1 MKGFACFRGFEL
13 YTTWLSGLF
22 FAVGCVFPGASELSV
37 TFGQA
42 PGEATITAS
51 GVDRGQVGAL
61 MFSDDL
67 ANWFPVAATTET
79 SLGFSE
85 RSAASQRF
93 FQLLE
98 STPPT
103 LSAAANWKT
112 KLSLPSDKFLVE
124 FKASEGGAWVPPG
137 TKKPKETQWVKFT
150 VLMDDLATVYFQDG
164 NKLKFH
170 YDFGTKYIPEFDD
183 MTHMEFDG
191 VTLYHAGRRAVMGA
205 VLFSEKNSEY
215 AIQLVGQARL
225 PAAMVSFLWH
235 LVDGAIEKPGELMG
249 LYMPTYE
256 QADSSGA
263 VAEYLAQRNVPVVSA
278 QRWET
283 GSDAIYSFG
292 SAMGR
297 LVFVKGDKIT
307 GAFRNGD
314 LTSDDILLTDHVP
327 AEIPRVA
334 GIVAMNP
341 STPNSHVAIL
351 AKNFRIPFYYEGT
364 AATREELFS
373 LAGREVMLR
382 TSAGWGINSSVSGS
396 ATLVALEDDL
406 PESFRQAVA
415 DYKAPPELEFKS
427 KDKTDT
433 YTLAMNQ
440 IKPSDSELVGGKAA
454 KFSLLRK
461 LIPKN
466 SPDPAI
472 AITFDLWDEFMEQRL
487 ANDKSMRHEIDARL
501 AKAHQSGL
509 QSDLADA
516 LKTVRDLI
524 RDGEFVESQRQ
535 AIIAALSPF
544 DRAKKIRF
552 RSSTN
557 MEDSRHFTGAGLYD
571 SYSGCLLDDLDDD
584 TDGPCGCDDSKSE
597 ERGVFRAIKRVY
609 ASFYNHNAYLER
621 RHFGVDEDDVGMA
634 ILVHHSFP
642 DEIELANG
650 VAVSDYNSYS
660 AGSFNMWSDLSTQVG
675 ATSVANPDSAAV
687 PEEVYIS
694 FYKSSSGST
703 GRTLNFNKRSSLL
716 QVGRDHVMDWKVD
729 YEMLHK
735 LFEKIAPGFSR
746 YAVDRMKYTLDFEYK
761 KVDPDWIVVKQVREV
776 PQPQEL
782 TNPTPILAG
791 GRAALRLFQGEAR
804 GSGGVFAY
812 HRLKSTWDIN
822 AASRVLNTAGQKT
835 SLITDAAW
843 TRVLGGERVVVADG
857 IEGWDSHRF
866 SRGKRGNDTVLIEQ
880 WKETRDGETV
890 TYKLSVVI
898 PRWLPDP
905 KSPVV
910 YFDELTAYLEATYAK
925 PRKNLSLNWE
935 TGKPSFK
942 TVKTDEIQL
951 SAFDPN
957 ETISPDDLP
966 QDRLVEGK
974 DGKKIE
980 IEFFWPPHP
989 TGPTAGY
996 TAPLKAWKQT
1006 TITGLLDNPLI
1017 LKGWFSQTYAPGHH
1031 NFWEE
1036 FIFEPSMEEGIS
1048 EELLAEMEE
1057 ADVKQIYLFIER
1069 WRSANAMIIGFDGKA
1084 RAF

>member
-1 MKGFACFRGFEL
+1 MRVFRKFPVVAA
-13 YTTWLSGLF
+13 GLGL
-22 FAVGCVFPGASELSV
+22 AVFVGLATASELSV
-37 TFGQA
+37 RRGQP
-42 PGEATITAS
+42 PGQTTIEAS
-51 GVDRGQVGAL
+51 GIGQGRVGAL
-61 MFSDDL
+61 MFSGDL
-67 ANWFPVAATTET
+67 ANWFPAAATAEA

-85 RSAASQRF
+85 RLGGGQRF

-98 STPPT
+98 TPPPK
-103 LSAAANWKT
+103 LSASANWKT
-112 KLSLPSDKFLVE
+112 RLSLPSDKFLVE
-124 FKASEGGAWVPPG
+124 FKAADGGAWVPPG

-150 VLMDDLATVYFQDG
+150 VLMDDLTTVYFQDG

-170 YDFGTKYIPEFDD
+170 YDFGTAHVPEFDD
-183 MTHMEFDG
+183 MTHMKFDG
-191 VTLYHAGRRAVMGA
+191 ATLYHAGRRAVMGA

-215 AIQLVGQARL
+215 AIQLVGQDKF
-225 PAAMVSFLWH
+225 PAPMVRFLWQ
-235 LVDGAIEKPGELMG
+235 LVDGALDKPERLRG

-256 QADSSGA
+256 QADGSGA
-263 VAEYLAQRNVPVVSA
+263 VAEALAQHDVPVVSA

-283 GSDAIYSFG
+283 GTDAIYSFG
-292 SAMGR
+292 WAMGR
-297 LVFVKGDKIT
+297 LVFVEGGNIA
-307 GAFRNGD
+307 GAFRAGE
-314 LTSDDILLTDHVP
+314 LTSGDILLTDHVP
-327 AEIPRVA
+327 AEVPRVA
-334 GIVAMNP
+334 GIVALNP

-351 AKNFRIPFYYEGT
+351 AKNFGVPFYYEGNE
-364 AATREELFS
+364 ATRAGLPE
-373 LAGREVMLR
+373 LAGREVMVR
-382 TSAGWGINSSVSGS
+382 TSEGWGINSSGAT
-396 ATLVALEDDL
+396 ATLVALEADL
-406 PESFRQAVA
+406 PDAFRDAVA
-415 DYKAPPELEFKS
+415 RLKAPPNLKFAAKA
-427 KDKTDT
+427 KAGV
-433 YTLAMNQ
+433 YTLAMKSV
-440 IKPSDSELVGGKAA
+440 KPSDTKLVGGKAA

-461 LIPKN
+461 LIPNN

-472 AITFDLWDEFMEQRL
+472 AITFDLWDEFIAQRL
-487 ANDKSMRHEIDARL
+487 ANGRSLRGEIDARL
-501 AKAHQSGL
+501 AKAHEFGL
-509 QSDLADA
+509 PAELADA
-516 LKTVRDLI
+516 LKGIRKLI

-535 AIIAALSPF
+535 ALIAALSPF
-544 DRAKKIRF
+544 DRTQKIRF

-584 TDGPCGCDDSKSE
+584 TAGPCACDGAKQN

-609 ASFYNHNAYLER
+609 ASFYNDNAYLER
-621 RHFGVDEDDVGMA
+621 RHFSVDEGDVGMA

-642 DEIELANG
+642 DETELANG

-660 AGSFNMWSDLSTQVG
+660 AGSFNMWTALSTQVG

-687 PEEVYIS
+687 PEEVNIS

-761 KVDPDWIVVKQVREV
+761 KVDADRIVVKQVREL

-791 GRAALRLFQGEAR
+791 GQATLRLFQGETG

-812 HRLKSTWDIN
+812 HRLKSIWNIN
-822 AASRVLNTAGQKT
+822 AASRVLETTGQK
-835 SLITDAAW
+835 SSIINAAAW
-843 TRVLGGERVVVADG
+843 TRVIDGEPLVVEDG
-857 IEGWDSHRF
+857 IAGWPKHRF
-866 SRGKRGNDTVLIEQ
+866 STGKRGNETVLVDRWQES
-880 WKETRDGETV
+880 RDGKTT
-890 TYKLSVVI
+890 TYKMSVVI
-898 PRWLPDP
+898 PRWLPDRN
-905 KSPVV
+905 SPAV
-910 YFDELTAYLEATYAK
+910 FLGELLVYLEANYSKTLE
-925 PRKNLSLNWE
+925 NLSIDWQ
-935 TGKPSFK
+935 TGEPTYKS
-942 TVKTDEIQL
+942 VKTEEIQL

-966 QDRLVEGK
+966 QDRMVEGK
-974 DGKKIE
+974 DEKKIE

-1006 TITGLLDNPLI
+1006 TITGLLDEPLV

-1048 EELLAEMEE
+1048 EELLAELEE
-1057 ADVKQIYLFIER
+1057 TDVKQIYLFIER
-1069 WRSANAMIIGFDGKA
+1069 WRSADAMIIGFDGKA
-1084 RAF
+1084 RVF

>member
-1 MKGFACFRGFEL
+1 MNGFPCFRGFEL
-13 YTTWLSGLF
+13 NITWVSGLF
-22 FAVGCVFPGASELSV
+22 FAVGCVLPGASELSV
-37 TFGQA
+37 KLGQA
-42 PGEATITAS
+42 PSEATITAS
-51 GVDRGQVGAL
+51 GVDQGQVGAL

-67 ANWFPVAATTET
+67 ANWFPVAAMTGT
-79 SLGFSE
+79 SLGFTE

-93 FQLLE
+93 FQLVKT
-98 STPPT
+98 TPPA
-103 LSAAANWKT
+103 LRASANWKT
-112 KLSLPSDKFLVE
+112 KITLPTDNFLVE
-124 FKASEGGAWVPPG
+124 FKASDGGAWVPPG

-150 VLMDDLATVYFQDG
+150 VLMDDLATVYFQDA

-170 YDFGTKYIPEFDD
+170 YDFGTGYVPEFDD

-191 VTLYHAGRRAVMGA
+191 ATLYHAARRAVMGA
-205 VLFSEKNSEY
+205 VLFSKKNSEY
-215 AIQLVGQARL
+215 AIQLVGQDKF
-225 PAAMVSFLWH
+225 PAPMVRFLWQ
-235 LVDGAIEKPGELMG
+235 LVDGAIEKPETLRG
-249 LYMPTYE
+249 LYMPTFE
-256 QADSSGA
+256 QKDASGA
-263 VAEYLAQRNVPVVSA
+263 VAETLARFDVPVVSA
-278 QRWET
+278 QHWET
-283 GSDAIYSFG
+283 GMDAIYSYG
-292 SAMGR
+292 WAMGR

-307 GAFRNGD
+307 GAFRKGD

-334 GIVAMNP
+334 GIVVMNP

-351 AKNFRIPFYYEGT
+351 AKNFGIPFYYEGT
-364 AATREELFS
+364 AATREELVS

-382 TSAGWGINSSVSGS
+382 TSAGWGINSS

-487 ANDKSMRHEIDARL
+487 ANDKSMRQEIDVHL

-584 TDGPCGCDDSKSE
+584 TDGPCGCDSSKSE

-634 ILVHHSFP
+634 ILVHYSFT

-660 AGSFNMWSDLSTQVG
+660 AGSFNMWTDLSTQVG

-687 PEEVYIS
+687 PEEVNIS

-703 GRTLNFNKRSSLL
+703 GRTPTFNKRSSLL
-716 QVGRDHVMDWKVD
+716 QVGRDHVMDWKSD
-729 YEMLHK
+729 YETLHK
-735 LFEKIAPGFSR
+735 LLEKIAPGFSR
-746 YAVDRMKYTLDFEYK
+746 YAIDRKKYTLDFEYK
-761 KVDPDWIVVKQVREV
+761 KVDPDWIVVKQVREL
-776 PQPQEL
+776 PQPKQL
-782 TNPTPILAG
+782 TDPTPILAG
-791 GRAALRLFQGEAR
+791 GRATLRLFQGET
-804 GSGGVFAY
+804 GGGGVFAF
-812 HRLKSTWDIN
+812 HRLKSIWNID
-822 AASRVLNTAGQKT
+822 AASRVLETIGQKS
-835 SLITDAAW
+835 SLINAADW
-843 TRVLGGERVVVADG
+843 TRVVDGETLVVEDG
-857 IEGWDSHRF
+857 IAGWPKHRF
-866 SRGKRGNDTVLIEQ
+866 STKKRGNETVLVDQ
-880 WKETRDGETV
+880 WQESRDGKTT
-890 TYKLSVVI
+890 TYKMSVVI
-898 PRWLPDP
+898 PRWLPDRN
-905 KSPVV
+905 SPAVFV
-910 YFDELTAYLEATYAK
+910 GELQIYLEANYSK
-925 PRKNLSLNWE
+925 PLKNLSIDWQ
-935 TGKPSFK
+935 TGKPTYKS
-942 TVKTDEIQL
+942 VKTEEIQL

-957 ETISPDDLP
+957 ETISPDDLL
-966 QDRLVEGK
+966 QDRLLEGK

-1006 TITGLLDNPLI
+1006 TITGLLDEPLV

-1036 FIFEPSMEEGIS
+1036 FIFEPSMEEGFS
-1048 EELLAEMEE
+1048 DELLSKLEE

>member
-1 MKGFACFRGFEL
+1 MRVFRK
-13 YTTWLSGLF
+13 SPVVAAGLGL
-22 FAVGCVFPGASELSV
+22 AVFVGLATASELSV
-37 TFGQA
+37 RLGQP
-42 PGEATITAS
+42 PGQTTIEAS
-51 GVDRGQVGAL
+51 GIGQGRVGAL
-61 MFSDDL
+61 MFSGDL
-67 ANWFPVAATTET
+67 ANWFPAAATAEA

-85 RSAASQRF
+85 RLGGGQRF

-98 STPPT
+98 TPPPK
-103 LSAAANWKT
+103 LSASANWKT
-112 KLSLPSDKFLVE
+112 RLSLPSDKFLVE
-124 FKASEGGAWVPPG
+124 FKAADGGAWVPPG

-150 VLMDDLATVYFQDG
+150 VLMDDLTTVYFQDG

-170 YDFGTKYIPEFDD
+170 YDFGTGHVPEFDD

-191 VTLYHAGRRAVMGA
+191 ATLYHAGRRAVMGA

-215 AIQLVGQARL
+215 AIQLVGQDKF
-225 PAAMVSFLWH
+225 PAPMVRFLWQ
-235 LVDGAIEKPGELMG
+235 LVDGALDKPERLRG

-256 QADSSGA
+256 QADGSGA
-263 VAEYLAQRNVPVVSA
+263 VAEALAQHDVPVVSA

-283 GSDAIYSFG
+283 GTDAIYSFG
-292 SAMGR
+292 WAMGR
-297 LVFVKGDKIT
+297 LVFVEGGNIA
-307 GAFRNGD
+307 GAFRAGE
-314 LTSDDILLTDHVP
+314 LTSGDILLTDHVP
-327 AEIPRVA
+327 AEVPRVA
-334 GIVAMNP
+334 GIVALNP

-351 AKNFRIPFYYEGT
+351 AKNFGVPFYYEGNE
-364 AATREELFS
+364 ATRAGLPE
-373 LAGREVMLR
+373 LAGREVMVR
-382 TSAGWGINSSVSGS
+382 TSEGWGINSSGAT
-396 ATLVALEDDL
+396 ATLVALEADL
-406 PESFRQAVA
+406 PDAFRDAVA
-415 DYKAPPELEFKS
+415 RLKAPPNLKFAAKA
-427 KDKTDT
+427 KAGV
-433 YTLAMNQ
+433 YTLAMKSV
-440 IKPSDSELVGGKAA
+440 KPSDTKLVGGKAA

-461 LIPKN
+461 LIPNN

-472 AITFDLWDEFMEQRL
+472 AITFDLWDEFMAQRL
-487 ANDKSMRHEIDARL
+487 ANGRSLRGEIDSRL
-501 AKAHQSGL
+501 AKAHEFGL
-509 QSDLADA
+509 PAELADA
-516 LKTVRDLI
+516 LKGIRKLI

-535 AIIAALSPF
+535 ALIAALSPF
-544 DRAKKIRF
+544 DRTKKIRF

-584 TDGPCGCDDSKSE
+584 TAGPCACDGAKQN

-609 ASFYNHNAYLER
+609 ASFYNDNAYLER
-621 RHFGVDEDDVGMA
+621 RHFSVDEGDVGMA

-642 DEIELANG
+642 DETELANG

-660 AGSFNMWSDLSTQVG
+660 AGSFNMWTALSTQVG

-687 PEEVYIS
+687 PEEVNIS

-761 KVDPDWIVVKQVREV
+761 KVDADRIVVKQVREL

-782 TNPTPILAG
+782 TDPTPILAG
-791 GRAALRLFQGEAR
+791 GRATLRLFQGETG

-812 HRLKSTWDIN
+812 HRLKSIWNIN
-822 AASRVLNTAGQKT
+822 AASRVLETTGQK
-835 SLITDAAW
+835 SSIINAAAW
-843 TRVLGGERVVVADG
+843 TRVIDGEPLVVEDG
-857 IEGWDSHRF
+857 IAGWPKHRF
-866 SRGKRGNDTVLIEQ
+866 STGKRGNETVLVDRWQES
-880 WKETRDGETV
+880 RDGKTT
-890 TYKLSVVI
+890 TYKMSVVI
-898 PRWLPDP
+898 PRWLPDRN
-905 KSPVV
+905 SPAV
-910 YFDELTAYLEATYAK
+910 FLGELLVYLEANYSKTLE
-925 PRKNLSLNWE
+925 NLSIDWQ
-935 TGKPSFK
+935 TGEPTYKS
-942 TVKTDEIQL
+942 VKTEEIQL

-966 QDRLVEGK
+966 QDRMVEGK
-974 DGKKIE
+974 DEKKIE

-1006 TITGLLDNPLI
+1006 TITGLLDTPLV

-1048 EELLAEMEE
+1048 EELLAELEE

-1084 RAF
+1084 RVF

>member
-1 MKGFACFRGFEL
+1 MKGFPCFRGFEL
-13 YTTWLSGLF
+13 NITWVSGLF
-22 FAVGCVFPGASELSV
+22 FAVGCVLPGASELSV
-37 TFGQA
+37 TLGQA

-51 GVDRGQVGAL
+51 GVDQGQVGAL

-67 ANWFPVAATTET
+67 ANWFPEAAVTGT
-79 SLGFSE
+79 SLRFTE
-85 RSAASQRF
+85 WSAASQRF
-93 FQLLE
+93 FQLVKT
-98 STPPT
+98 TPPA
-103 LSAAANWKT
+103 LSASTNWKT
-112 KLSLPSDKFLVE
+112 KITLPNDNFLVE
-124 FKASEGGAWVPPG
+124 FKASDGG

-150 VLMDDLATVYFQDG
+150 VLMDDLATVYFQDA

-170 YDFGTKYIPEFDD
+170 YDFGTGYVSEFDD
-183 MTHMEFDG
+183 MTRMEFDG
-191 VTLYHAGRRAVMGA
+191 ATLYHAARRAVMGA

-215 AIQLVGQARL
+215 AIQLVGQDKF
-225 PAAMVSFLWH
+225 PAPMVRFLWQ
-235 LVDGAIEKPGELMG
+235 LVDGAIEKPETLRG
-249 LYMPTYE
+249 LYMPTFE
-256 QADSSGA
+256 QQDASGA
-263 VAEYLAQRNVPVVSA
+263 VAETLARFDVPVVSA
-278 QRWET
+278 QHWET
-283 GSDAIYSFG
+283 GVDAIYSYG
-292 SAMGR
+292 WAMGR

-307 GAFRNGD
+307 GAFRKGD

-334 GIVAMNP
+334 GIVVMNP

-351 AKNFRIPFYYEGT
+351 AKNFGIPFYYEGT
-364 AATREELFS
+364 AATREELVS

-382 TSAGWGINSSVSGS
+382 TSAGWGINSSASGS

-415 DYKAPPELEFKS
+415 DYKAPSELEFKS

-461 LIPKN
+461 LIPEN

-487 ANDKSMRHEIDARL
+487 LNDKSMRQEIDARL

-584 TDGPCGCDDSKSE
+584 TDGPCGCDSSKSE

-660 AGSFNMWSDLSTQVG
+660 AGSFNMWTDLSTQVG

-687 PEEVYIS
+687 PEEVNIS

-703 GRTLNFNKRSSLL
+703 GRTPTFNKRSSLL
-716 QVGRDHVMDWKVD
+716 QVGRDHVMDWKSD
-729 YEMLHK
+729 YETLHK
-735 LFEKIAPGFSR
+735 LLEEIAPGFSR
-746 YAVDRMKYTLDFEYK
+746 YAIDRKKYTLDFEYK
-761 KVDPDWIVVKQVREV
+761 KVDPDWIVVKQVREL
-776 PQPQEL
+776 PQPKEL
-782 TNPTPILAG
+782 TDPTPILIG
-791 GRAALRLFQGEAR
+791 GRATLRLFQGET
-804 GSGGVFAY
+804 GGGGVFAY
-812 HRLKSTWDIN
+812 HRLKSIWNID

-835 SLITDAAW
+835 SFITDAAW

-880 WKETRDGETV
+880 WKETRDGATV

-910 YFDELTAYLEATYAK
+910 YFGEFTAYLEATYAK
-925 PRKNLSLNWE
+925 PRKNLSLNWQ
-935 TGKPSFK
+935 TGKPTYKS
-942 TVKTDEIQL
+942 VKTDEIQL

-957 ETISPDDLP
+957 ETVSPDDLP

-1006 TITGLLDNPLI
+1006 TITGLLDEPLV

-1036 FIFEPSMEEGIS
+1036 FIFEPSMEEGFS
-1048 EELLAEMEE
+1048 DELLSKLEE

>member
-1 MKGFACFRGFEL
+1 MRVFRKSPVVAAAL
-13 YTTWLSGLF
+13 GL
-22 FAVGCVFPGASELSV
+22 AVFVGVATASELSV
-37 TFGQA
+37 RRGQ
-42 PGEATITAS
+42 PLGQVTVEAS
-51 GVDRGQVGAL
+51 GIGQGRVGAL
-61 MFSDDL
+61 MFSGDL
-67 ANWFPVAATTET
+67 ANWFPAAATAEA

-85 RSAASQRF
+85 RLGGGQRF

-98 STPPT
+98 TTPPK
-103 LSAAANWKT
+103 LSASANWKT
-112 KLSLPSDKFLVE
+112 RLSLPSDKFLVE
-124 FKASEGGAWVPPG
+124 FKAADGGAWVPPG

-150 VLMDDLATVYFQDG
+150 VLMDDLVTVYFQDG
-164 NKLKFH
+164 NRLKFH
-170 YDFGTKYIPEFDD
+170 YDFGTAHVPEFDD
-183 MTHMEFDG
+183 MTHMKFDG
-191 VTLYHAGRRAVMGA
+191 ATLYHAGRRAVMGA

-215 AIQLVGQARL
+215 AIQLVGQDKF
-225 PAAMVSFLWH
+225 PAPMVRFLWQ
-235 LVDGAIEKPGELMG
+235 LVDGALDKPERLRG

-256 QADSSGA
+256 QADGSGA
-263 VAEYLAQRNVPVVSA
+263 VAETLAQHDVPVVSA

-283 GSDAIYSFG
+283 GTDAIYSFG
-292 SAMGR
+292 WAMGR
-297 LVFVKGDKIT
+297 LVFVEGGNIA
-307 GAFRNGD
+307 GAFRAGE
-314 LTSDDILLTDHVP
+314 LTSGDILLTDHVP
-327 AEIPRVA
+327 AEVPRVA
-334 GIVAMNP
+334 GIVALNP

-351 AKNFRIPFYYEGT
+351 AKNFGVPFYYEGNE
-364 AATREELFS
+364 ATRAGLPE
-373 LAGREVMLR
+373 LAGREVMVR
-382 TSAGWGINSSVSGS
+382 TSEGWGINSSGAT
-396 ATLVALEDDL
+396 ATLVALEADL
-406 PESFRQAVA
+406 PDAFRDAVA
-415 DYKAPPELEFKS
+415 RLKAPPNLKFAAKA
-427 KDKTDT
+427 KAGV
-433 YTLAMNQ
+433 YTLAMKSV
-440 IKPSDSELVGGKAA
+440 KPSDTKLVGGKAA

-461 LIPKN
+461 LIPNN

-472 AITFDLWDEFMEQRL
+472 AITFDLWDEFMAQRL
-487 ANDKSMRHEIDARL
+487 ANGRSLRGEIDSRL
-501 AKAHQSGL
+501 AKAHEFGL
-509 QSDLADA
+509 PAELADA
-516 LKTVRDLI
+516 LKGIRKLI

-535 AIIAALSPF
+535 ALIAALSPF
-544 DRAKKIRF
+544 DHVQKIRF

-584 TDGPCGCDDSKSE
+584 TAGPCACDGAKQN

-609 ASFYNHNAYLER
+609 ASFYNDNAYLER
-621 RHFGVDEDDVGMA
+621 RHFSVDEGDVGMA

-642 DEIELANG
+642 DETELANG

-660 AGSFNMWSDLSTQVG
+660 AGSFNMWTALSTQVG

-687 PEEVYIS
+687 PEEVNIS

-761 KVDPDWIVVKQVREV
+761 KVDADRIVVKQVREL

-791 GRAALRLFQGEAR
+791 GRATLRLFQGETG

-812 HRLKSTWDIN
+812 HRLKSIWNIN
-822 AASRVLNTAGQKT
+822 AASRVLETTGQK
-835 SLITDAAW
+835 SSIINAAAW
-843 TRVLGGERVVVADG
+843 TRVIDGEPLVVEDG
-857 IEGWDSHRF
+857 IAGWPKHRF
-866 SRGKRGNDTVLIEQ
+866 STGKRGNETVLVDQ
-880 WKETRDGETV
+880 WQESRDGKITR
-890 TYKLSVVI
+890 YKISVAI
-898 PRWLPDP
+898 PRWLPDRN
-905 KSPVV
+905 SPAV
-910 YFDELTAYLEATYAK
+910 FLGELQIYLEANYSK
-925 PRKNLSLNWE
+925 PLKNLSIDWQ
-935 TGKPSFK
+935 TGKPTYKS
-942 TVKTDEIQL
+942 VKTEEIQL

-966 QDRLVEGK
+966 QDRMVEGK
-974 DGKKIE
+974 DEKKIE

-1006 TITGLLDNPLI
+1006 TITGLLDTPLV

-1048 EELLAEMEE
+1048 EELLAELEE

-1084 RAF
+1084 RVF

>member
-1 MKGFACFRGFEL
+1 MRVNLRMIICKHHCSIAATLGMVVFA
-13 YTTWLSGLF
+13 GL
-22 FAVGCVFPGASELSV
+22 ASASELSV
-37 TFGQA
+37 RLGQA
-42 PGEATITAS
+42 PARATIEAS
-51 GVDRGQVGAL
+51 GIGPGRVGAL
-61 MFSDDL
+61 MFSGDL
-67 ANWFPVAATTET
+67 ANWFPVASTAEV

-85 RSAASQRF
+85 PVGGGQRF

-98 STPPT
+98 TTPPK
-103 LSAAANWKT
+103 LSASVNWKT
-112 KLSLPSDKFLVE
+112 GLSLPSDKFLVE
-124 FKASEGGAWVPPG
+124 FKAADGGAWVPPG
-137 TKKPKETQWVKFT
+137 TKVPKETQWVKFT

-164 NKLKFH
+164 NRQKFH
-170 YDFGTKYIPEFDD
+170 YDFGTKHVPEFDD

-191 VTLYHAGRRAVMGA
+191 VTLYHGGRRAVMGA

-215 AIQLVGQARL
+215 AIQLVGQDKF
-225 PAAMVSFLWH
+225 PAPMVRFLWR
-235 LVDGAIEKPGELMG
+235 LVDAALDKPETLRG
-249 LYMPTYE
+249 LYMPTFE
-256 QADSSGA
+256 QADASGA
-263 VAEYLAQRNVPVVSA
+263 VAETLAQHDVPLVSA

-283 GSDAIYSFG
+283 GSDAIYSYG
-292 SAMGR
+292 WAMGR
-297 LVFVKGDKIT
+297 LVFVEGGKIT
-307 GAFRNGD
+307 AAFRAGE
-314 LTSDDILLTDHVP
+314 LTSADILLTDHVP
-327 AEIPRVA
+327 AEVPRVA
-334 GIVAMNP
+334 GIVVLNP

-351 AKNFRIPFYYEGT
+351 AKNFGVPFYYEGNE
-364 AATREELFS
+364 ATRGELLA
-373 LAGREVMLR
+373 LAGSEVMIR
-382 TSAGWGINSSVSGS
+382 TSVGWGINSAGAS
-396 ATLVALEDDL
+396 ATLVALEADL
-406 PESFRQAVA
+406 PDAFRDAVA
-415 DYKAPPELEFKS
+415 RLKAPPNLKFAA
-427 KDKTDT
+427 KTKAGV
-433 YTLAMNQ
+433 YTLAMKSV
-440 IKPSDSELVGGKAA
+440 KPSDTKLVGGKAA

-472 AITFDLWDEFMEQRL
+472 AITFDLWDEFMAQRL
-487 ANDKSMRHEIDARL
+487 ANGKTLSGEIDARL
-501 AKAHQSGL
+501 AKAHESGL
-509 QSDLADA
+509 PADLADA
-516 LKTVRDLI
+516 LKGIRKLI

-535 AIIAALSPF
+535 ALIAALSPF
-544 DRAKKIRF
+544 DRTQKIRF

-584 TDGPCGCDDSKSE
+584 TAGPCACDDAKQK
-597 ERGVFRAIKRVY
+597 ERGVFRAIRRVY
-609 ASFYNHNAYLER
+609 ASFYNNNAYLER
-621 RHFGVDEDDVGMA
+621 RRFGVDEDDVGMA

-660 AGSFNMWSDLSTQVG
+660 AGSFNMWTALSTQVG

-687 PEEVYIS
+687 PEEVNIS

-703 GRTLNFNKRSSLL
+703 GRTLTFDKRSSLL
-716 QVGRDHVMDWKVD
+716 QVGQDYVMTWKRD
-729 YEMLHK
+729 YETLHK
-735 LFEKIAPGFSR
+735 LFEKIAPSYSR
-746 YAVDRMKYTLDFEYK
+746 YAADRKTYTLDFEYK
-761 KVDPDWIVVKQVREV
+761 KIAPNKLVVKQVREV

-812 HRLKSTWDIN
+812 HRLKSIWNID
-822 AASRVLNTAGQKT
+822 AASRVLETTGQK
-835 SLITDAAW
+835 SSIINEAAW
-843 TRVLGGERVVVADG
+843 TRVIDGEPLVVEDG
-857 IEGWDSHRF
+857 IAGWPKHRF
-866 SRGKRGNDTVLIEQ
+866 STGKRGNETVLVDQ
-880 WKETRDGETV
+880 WQESRNGEITR
-890 TYKLSVVI
+890 YKMSVVI
-898 PRWLPDP
+898 PRWLPDRN
-905 KSPVV
+905 SPAVFV
-910 YFDELTAYLEATYAK
+910 GELPVYLEANYSK
-925 PRKNLSLNWE
+925 PLENLSIDWQ
-935 TGKPSFK
+935 TGKPTYKS
-942 TVKTDEIQL
+942 VKTEEIQL

-1006 TITGLLDNPLI
+1006 TITGLLDEPLV

>member
-1 MKGFACFRGFEL
+1 MKGFPCFRGFEL
-13 YTTWLSGLF
+13 NITWVSGLF
-22 FAVGCVFPGASELSV
+22 FAVGCVLPGASELSV
-37 TFGQA
+37 TLGQA

-51 GVDRGQVGAL
+51 GVDQGQVGAL

-67 ANWFPVAATTET
+67 ANWFPEAAVTGT
-79 SLGFSE
+79 SLRFTE
-85 RSAASQRF
+85 WSAASQRF
-93 FQLLE
+93 FQLVKT
-98 STPPT
+98 TPPA
-103 LSAAANWKT
+103 LSASANWKT
-112 KLSLPSDKFLVE
+112 KITLPNDNFLVE
-124 FKASEGGAWVPPG
+124 FKASDGGAWVPPG

-150 VLMDDLATVYFQDG
+150 VLMDDLATVYFQDA

-170 YDFGTKYIPEFDD
+170 YDFGTGYVPEFDD

-191 VTLYHAGRRAVMGA
+191 ATLYHAARRAVMGA

-215 AIQLVGQARL
+215 AIQLVGQDKF
-225 PAAMVSFLWH
+225 PAPMVRFLWQ
-235 LVDGAIEKPGELMG
+235 LVDGAIEKPETLRG
-249 LYMPTYE
+249 LYMPTFE
-256 QADSSGA
+256 QQDASGA
-263 VAEYLAQRNVPVVSA
+263 VAETLARFDVPVVSA
-278 QRWET
+278 QHWET
-283 GSDAIYSFG
+283 GVDAIYSYG
-292 SAMGR
+292 WAMGR

-307 GAFRNGD
+307 GAFRNSD

-334 GIVAMNP
+334 GIVVMNP

-351 AKNFRIPFYYEGT
+351 AKNFGIPFYYEGT
-364 AATREELFS
+364 AATREELVS

-382 TSAGWGINSSVSGS
+382 TSAGWGINSSASGS

-415 DYKAPPELEFKS
+415 DYKAPSELEFKS

-487 ANDKSMRHEIDARL
+487 LNDKSMRQEIDARL

-584 TDGPCGCDDSKSE
+584 TDGPCGCDSSKSE

-621 RHFGVDEDDVGMA
+621 RHFGVDENDVGMA

-660 AGSFNMWSDLSTQVG
+660 AGSFNMWTDLSTQVG

-687 PEEVYIS
+687 PEEVNIS

-703 GRTLNFNKRSSLL
+703 GRTPTFNKRSSLL
-716 QVGRDHVMDWKVD
+716 QVGRDHVMDWKSD
-729 YEMLHK
+729 YETLHK
-735 LFEKIAPGFSR
+735 LLEEIAPGFSR
-746 YAVDRMKYTLDFEYK
+746 YAIDRKKYTLDFEYK
-761 KVDPDWIVVKQVREV
+761 KVDPDWIVVKQVREL
-776 PQPQEL
+776 PQPKEL
-782 TNPTPILAG
+782 TDPTPILIG
-791 GRAALRLFQGEAR
+791 GQATLRLFQGET
-804 GSGGVFAY
+804 GGGGVFAY

-835 SLITDAAW
+835 SFITDAAW
-843 TRVLGGERVVVADG
+843 TRVLGGKRVVVADG

-880 WKETRDGETV
+880 WKETRDGATV

-910 YFDELTAYLEATYAK
+910 YFGEFTAYLEATYAK
-925 PRKNLSLNWE
+925 PRKNLSLNWQ
-935 TGKPSFK
+935 TGKPTYKS
-942 TVKTDEIQL
+942 VKTDEIQL

-957 ETISPDDLP
+957 ETVSPDDLP

-1006 TITGLLDNPLI
+1006 TITGLLDEPLV

-1036 FIFEPSMEEGIS
+1036 FIFEPSMEEGFS
-1048 EELLAEMEE
+1048 DELLSKLEE

>member
-1 MKGFACFRGFEL
+1 MRVFRK
-13 YTTWLSGLF
+13 SPVVAAGLGL
-22 FAVGCVFPGASELSV
+22 AVFVGLATASELSV
-37 TFGQA
+37 RLGQP
-42 PGEATITAS
+42 PGQTTIEAS
-51 GVDRGQVGAL
+51 GIGQGRVGAL
-61 MFSDDL
+61 MFSGDL
-67 ANWFPVAATTET
+67 ANWFPAAATAEA

-85 RSAASQRF
+85 RLGGGQRF

-98 STPPT
+98 TPPPK
-103 LSAAANWKT
+103 LSASANWKT
-112 KLSLPSDKFLVE
+112 RLSLPSDKFLVE
-124 FKASEGGAWVPPG
+124 FKAADGGAWVPPG

-150 VLMDDLATVYFQDG
+150 VLMDDLTTVYFQDG

-170 YDFGTKYIPEFDD
+170 YDFGTGHVPEFDD

-191 VTLYHAGRRAVMGA
+191 ATLYHAGRRAVMGA

-215 AIQLVGQARL
+215 AIQLVGQDKF
-225 PAAMVSFLWH
+225 PAPMVRFLWQ
-235 LVDGAIEKPGELMG
+235 LVDGALDKPERLRG

-256 QADSSGA
+256 QADGSGA
-263 VAEYLAQRNVPVVSA
+263 VAETLAQHDVPVVSA

-283 GSDAIYSFG
+283 GTDASYSFG
-292 SAMGR
+292 WAMGR
-297 LVFVKGDKIT
+297 LVFVEGGNIA
-307 GAFRNGD
+307 GAFRAGE
-314 LTSDDILLTDHVP
+314 LTSGDILLTDHVP
-327 AEIPRVA
+327 AEVPRVA
-334 GIVAMNP
+334 GIVALNP

-351 AKNFRIPFYYEGT
+351 AKNFGVPFYYEGNE
-364 AATREELFS
+364 ATRAGLPE
-373 LAGREVMLR
+373 LAGREVMVR
-382 TSAGWGINSSVSGS
+382 TSEGWGINSSGAT
-396 ATLVALEDDL
+396 ATLVALEADL
-406 PESFRQAVA
+406 PDAFRDAVA
-415 DYKAPPELEFKS
+415 RLKAPLNLKFAAKA
-427 KDKTDT
+427 KAGV
-433 YTLAMNQ
+433 YTLAMKSV
-440 IKPSDSELVGGKAA
+440 KPSDTKLVGGKAA

-461 LIPKN
+461 LIPNN

-472 AITFDLWDEFMEQRL
+472 AITFDLWDEFMAQRL
-487 ANDKSMRHEIDARL
+487 ANGRSLRGEIDSRL
-501 AKAHQSGL
+501 AKAHEFGL
-509 QSDLADA
+509 PAELADA
-516 LKTVRDLI
+516 LKGIRKLI

-535 AIIAALSPF
+535 ALIAALSPF
-544 DRAKKIRF
+544 DRTQKIRF

-584 TDGPCGCDDSKSE
+584 TAGPCACDNTKPK

-609 ASFYNHNAYLER
+609 ASFYNNNAYLER
-621 RHFGVDEDDVGMA
+621 RHFSVDEGDVGMA

-642 DEIELANG
+642 DETELANG

-660 AGSFNMWSDLSTQVG
+660 AGSFNMWTALSTQVG

-687 PEEVYIS
+687 PEEVNIS

-761 KVDPDWIVVKQVREV
+761 KVDADRIVVKQVREL

-791 GRAALRLFQGEAR
+791 GQATLRLFQGETG

-812 HRLKSTWDIN
+812 HRLKSIWNIN
-822 AASRVLNTAGQKT
+822 AASRVLETTGQK
-835 SLITDAAW
+835 SSIINAAAW
-843 TRVLGGERVVVADG
+843 TRVIDGEPLVVEDG
-857 IEGWDSHRF
+857 IAGWPKHRF
-866 SRGKRGNDTVLIEQ
+866 STGKRGNETVLVDRWQES
-880 WKETRDGETV
+880 RDGKTT
-890 TYKLSVVI
+890 TYKMSVVI
-898 PRWLPDP
+898 PRWLPDRN
-905 KSPVV
+905 SPAV
-910 YFDELTAYLEATYAK
+910 FLGELLVYLEANYSKTLE
-925 PRKNLSLNWE
+925 NLSIDWQ
-935 TGKPSFK
+935 TGEPTYKS
-942 TVKTDEIQL
+942 VKTEEIQL

-966 QDRLVEGK
+966 QDRMVEGK
-974 DGKKIE
+974 DEKKIE

-1006 TITGLLDNPLI
+1006 TITGLLDTPLV

-1048 EELLAEMEE
+1048 EELLAELEE

-1084 RAF
+1084 RVF

>member
-1 MKGFACFRGFEL
+1 MEGLACSRGFEL
-13 YTTWLSGLF
+13 NTTWLSGLF
-22 FAVGCVFPGASELSV
+22 FAVGCVLPGASELSV

-51 GVDRGQVGAL
+51 GVDQGQVGAL

-93 FQLLE
+93 FQLVE
-98 STPPT
+98 TAPPT
-103 LSAAANWKT
+103 LSASANWKT
-112 KLSLPSDKFLVE
+112 TLSLPSDKFLVE
-124 FKASEGGAWVPPG
+124 FKAADGGAWVPPG
-137 TKKPKETQWVKFT
+137 TKLPKETQWVKFT

-164 NKLKFH
+164 NQLKFH
-170 YDFGTKYIPEFDD
+170 YDFGIAHVPEFDD
-183 MTHMEFDG
+183 MTHMAFDG

-215 AIQLVGQARL
+215 AIQLVGQDKL
-225 PAAMVSFLWH
+225 PAPMVRFIYQ
-235 LVDGAIEKPGELMG
+235 LVDGEIDKPGTLRG

-256 QADSSGA
+256 QADGSGE
-263 VAEYLAQRNVPVVSA
+263 VAEYLAQRDVPVVSA

-292 SAMGR
+292 WAMGR

-307 GAFRNGD
+307 AAFRNGD

-351 AKNFRIPFYYEGT
+351 AKNFGIPFYYEGT
-364 AATREELFS
+364 AATREELLS

-382 TSAGWGINSSVSGS
+382 TSAGWGINSSASGS

-415 DYKAPPELEFKS
+415 DYKAPPELEFEIKNKS
-427 KDKTDT
+427 DT

-440 IKPSDSELVGGKAA
+440 IKPSDSEFVGGKAA

-487 ANDKSMRHEIDARL
+487 GNDKSMRHEIDARL

-524 RDGEFVESQRQ
+524 RDGEFVASQRQ

-544 DRAKKIRF
+544 DRSKKIRF

-584 TDGPCGCDDSKSE
+584 TDGPCGCDGSKSE

-609 ASFYNHNAYLER
+609 ASFYNDNAYLER
-621 RHFGVDEDDVGMA
+621 RRFGVDEDDVGMA

-703 GRTLNFNKRSSLL
+703 GRTPTFNKRSSLL
-716 QVGRDHVMDWKVD
+716 QVGRDHVMDWKSD
-729 YEMLHK
+729 YETLHK
-735 LFEKIAPGFSR
+735 LLEKIAPGFSR
-746 YAVDRMKYTLDFEYK
+746 YAIDRKKYTLDFEYK
-761 KVDPDWIVVKQVREV
+761 KVDPDWIVVKQVREL
-776 PQPQEL
+776 PQPKEL
-782 TNPTPILAG
+782 TDPTPILAG
-791 GRAALRLFQGEAR
+791 GQATLRLFQGET
-804 GSGGVFAY
+804 GGGGVFAY
-812 HRLKSTWDIN
+812 HRLKSIWNID
-822 AASRVLNTAGQKT
+822 AASRVLETTGQKS
-835 SLITDAAW
+835 SLINAADW
-843 TRVLGGERVVVADG
+843 TRVVDGETLVVEDG
-857 IEGWDSHRF
+857 IAGWPKHRF
-866 SRGKRGNDTVLIEQ
+866 STGKRGNETVLVDQ
-880 WKETRDGETV
+880 WQESRDGEITR
-890 TYKLSVVI
+890 YKMSLVI
-898 PRWLPDP
+898 PRWLPDRN
-905 KSPVV
+905 SPTVFV
-910 YFDELTAYLEATYAK
+910 GELPVYLEANYSK
-925 PRKNLSLNWE
+925 PLENLSIDWQ
-935 TGKPSFK
+935 TGKPTYK
-942 TVKTDEIQL
+942 AVKTEEIQL

-966 QDRLVEGK
+966 QDRLLEGE

-1006 TITGLLDNPLI
+1006 TITGLLDTPLV

-1057 ADVKQIYLFIER
+1057 ADVKRIYVFIER
-1069 WRSANAMIIGFDGKA
+1069 WRSANAMIIGFDGEA
-1084 RAF
+1084 RVF

>member
-1 MKGFACFRGFEL
+1 MEGLACSRGFEL
-13 YTTWLSGLF
+13 NTTWLSGLF
-22 FAVGCVFPGASELSV
+22 FAVGCVLPGASELSV

-51 GVDRGQVGAL
+51 GVDQGQVGAL

-98 STPPT
+98 STPPK

-137 TKKPKETQWVKFT
+137 TKVPKETQWVKFT
-150 VLMDDLATVYFQDG
+150 VLMDDLTTVYFQDG
-164 NKLKFH
+164 NQLKFH
-170 YDFGTKYIPEFDD
+170 YDFGIAHVPEFDD
-183 MTHMEFDG
+183 MTHMAFDG

-215 AIQLVGQARL
+215 AIQLVGQDML
-225 PAAMVSFLWH
+225 PAPMVHFIYQ
-235 LVDGAIEKPGELMG
+235 LVDGEIDKPGTLRG

-256 QADSSGA
+256 QADGSGE
-263 VAEYLAQRNVPVVSA
+263 VAEYLAQYNVPVVSA

-292 SAMGR
+292 WAMGR
-297 LVFVKGDKIT
+297 LVFVEGDKIT
-307 GAFRNGD
+307 AAFRNGD

-351 AKNFRIPFYYEGT
+351 AKNFGIPFYYEGT
-364 AATREELFS
+364 AATREELLS

-382 TSAGWGINSSVSGS
+382 TSAGWGINSSASGS

-415 DYKAPPELEFKS
+415 DYKAPPELEFEIKNKS
-427 KDKTDT
+427 DT

-440 IKPSDSELVGGKAA
+440 IKPSDSEFVGGKAA

-487 ANDKSMRHEIDARL
+487 GNDKSMRHEIDARL

-524 RDGEFVESQRQ
+524 RDGEFVASQRQ

-544 DRAKKIRF
+544 DRSKKIRF

-584 TDGPCGCDDSKSE
+584 TDGPCGCDGSKSE

-621 RHFGVDEDDVGMA
+621 RRFGVDEDDVGMA

-703 GRTLNFNKRSSLL
+703 GRTPTFNKRSSLL
-716 QVGRDHVMDWKVD
+716 QVGRDHVMDWKSD
-729 YEMLHK
+729 YETLHK
-735 LFEKIAPGFSR
+735 LLEKIAPGFSR
-746 YAVDRMKYTLDFEYK
+746 YAIDRKKYTLDFEYK

-776 PQPQEL
+776 PQPKEL
-782 TNPTPILAG
+782 TDPTPILAG
-791 GRAALRLFQGEAR
+791 GQATLRLFQGET
-804 GSGGVFAY
+804 GGGGVFAY
-812 HRLKSTWDIN
+812 HRLKSIWNID
-822 AASRVLNTAGQKT
+822 AASRVLETTGQKS
-835 SLITDAAW
+835 SLINAADW
-843 TRVLGGERVVVADG
+843 TRVVDGETLVVEDG
-857 IEGWDSHRF
+857 IAGWLKHRF
-866 SRGKRGNDTVLIEQ
+866 STGKRGNETVLVDQ
-880 WKETRDGETV
+880 WQESRDGEITR
-890 TYKLSVVI
+890 YKMSLVI
-898 PRWLPDP
+898 PRWLPDRN
-905 KSPVV
+905 SPTVFV
-910 YFDELTAYLEATYAK
+910 GELPVYLEANYSK
-925 PRKNLSLNWE
+925 PLENLSIDWQ
-935 TGKPSFK
+935 TGKPTYKS
-942 TVKTDEIQL
+942 VKTEEIQL
-951 SAFDPN
+951 STFDPN
-957 ETISPDDLP
+957 ETISLDDLP
-966 QDRLVEGK
+966 QDRLLEGK

-1006 TITGLLDNPLI
+1006 SITGLLDNPLV

-1069 WRSANAMIIGFDGKA
+1069 WRSANAMIIGFDGEA
-1084 RAF
+1084 RVF

>member
-1 MKGFACFRGFEL
+1 MRVFRKYPVVAAAL
-13 YTTWLSGLF
+13 GL
-22 FAVGCVFPGASELSV
+22 AVFVGVATASELSV
-37 TFGQA
+37 RRGQ
-42 PGEATITAS
+42 PLGQVTVEAS
-51 GVDRGQVGAL
+51 GIGQGRVGAL
-61 MFSDDL
+61 MFSGDL
-67 ANWFPVAATTET
+67 ANWFPAAATAEA

-85 RSAASQRF
+85 RLGGGQRF

-98 STPPT
+98 TTPPK
-103 LSAAANWKT
+103 LSASANWKT
-112 KLSLPSDKFLVE
+112 RLSLPSDKFLVE
-124 FKASEGGAWVPPG
+124 FKAADGGAWVPPG
-137 TKKPKETQWVKFT
+137 AKKPKETQWVKFT
-150 VLMDDLATVYFQDG
+150 VLMDDLVTVYFQDG
-164 NKLKFH
+164 NRLKFH
-170 YDFGTKYIPEFDD
+170 YDFGTAHVPEFDD
-183 MTHMEFDG
+183 MTHMKFDG
-191 VTLYHAGRRAVMGA
+191 ATLYHAGRRAVMGA

-215 AIQLVGQARL
+215 AIQLVGQDKF
-225 PAAMVSFLWH
+225 PVPMVRFLWH

-256 QADSSGA
+256 QADSTGA

-283 GSDAIYSFG
+283 GSDAIYAFG
-292 SAMGR
+292 WAMGR
-297 LVFVKGDKIT
+297 LVFVKGGKIT
-307 GAFRNGD
+307 GAFRAGE
-314 LTSDDILLTDHVP
+314 LTSGDILLTDHVP
-327 AEIPRVA
+327 VEVPRVA
-334 GIVAMNP
+334 GIVALNP

-351 AKNFRIPFYYEGT
+351 AKNFGIPFYYEGT
-364 AATREELFS
+364 AATREELLS

-382 TSAGWGINSSVSGS
+382 TSAGWGINSSASGS

-406 PESFRQAVA
+406 PESFRQAIA
-415 DYKAPPELEFKS
+415 DHKAPPELEFES
-427 KDKTDT
+427 KEKADT

-535 AIIAALSPF
+535 ALIAALSPF
-544 DRAKKIRF
+544 DRTQKIRF

-584 TDGPCGCDDSKSE
+584 TAGPCGCDSSKSE

-621 RHFGVDEDDVGMA
+621 RRFGVDEDDVGMA

-642 DEIELANG
+642 DKIELANG

-660 AGSFNMWSDLSTQVG
+660 AGSFNMWTDLSTQVG

-687 PEEVYIS
+687 PEEVNIS

-761 KVDPDWIVVKQVREV
+761 KVDADRIVVKQVREL

-782 TNPTPILAG
+782 TDPTPILAG
-791 GRAALRLFQGEAR
+791 GRATLRLFQGETG

-812 HRLKSTWDIN
+812 HRLKSIWNID
-822 AASRVLNTAGQKT
+822 AASRVLETTGQKS
-835 SLITDAAW
+835 SLINAAAW
-843 TRVLGGERVVVADG
+843 TRVIDGEPLVVEDG
-857 IEGWDSHRF
+857 IAGWPKHRF
-866 SRGKRGNDTVLIEQ
+866 STGKRGNETVLVDRWQES
-880 WKETRDGETV
+880 RDGKTT
-890 TYKLSVVI
+890 TYKMSVVI
-898 PRWLPDP
+898 PRWLPDRN
-905 KSPVV
+905 SPAV
-910 YFDELTAYLEATYAK
+910 FLGELPIYLEANYSK
-925 PRKNLSLNWE
+925 PLKNLSIDWQ
-935 TGKPSFK
+935 TGKPTYKS
-942 TVKTDEIQL
+942 VKTEEIQL

-966 QDRLVEGK
+966 QDRMVEGK
-974 DGKKIE
+974 DEKKIE

-1006 TITGLLDNPLI
+1006 TITGLLDEPLV

-1048 EELLAEMEE
+1048 EELLAELEE

>member
-1 MKGFACFRGFEL
+1 MEGLACSRGFEL
-13 YTTWLSGLF
+13 NTTWLSGLF
-22 FAVGCVFPGASELSV
+22 FAVGCVSPGASELSV

-42 PGEATITAS
+42 PGVATIEAR
-51 GVDRGQVGAL
+51 GVSQGQVGAL

-93 FQLLE
+93 FQLVE
-98 STPPT
+98 TAPPT
-103 LSAAANWKT
+103 LSASANWKT
-112 KLSLPSDKFLVE
+112 TLSLPSDKFLVE
-124 FKASEGGAWVPPG
+124 FKAADGGAWVPPG
-137 TKKPKETQWVKFT
+137 TKLPKETQWVKFT

-164 NKLKFH
+164 NQLKFH
-170 YDFGTKYIPEFDD
+170 YDFGIAHVPEFDD
-183 MTHMEFDG
+183 MTHMAFDG

-215 AIQLVGQARL
+215 AIQLVGQDML
-225 PAAMVSFLWH
+225 PAPMVHFIYQ
-235 LVDGAIEKPGELMG
+235 LVDGEIDKPGTLRG

-256 QADSSGA
+256 QADGSGE
-263 VAEYLAQRNVPVVSA
+263 VAEYLAQYNVPVVSA

-292 SAMGR
+292 WAMGR
-297 LVFVKGDKIT
+297 LVFVEGDKIT
-307 GAFRNGD
+307 AAFRNGD

-351 AKNFRIPFYYEGT
+351 AKNFGIPFYYEGT
-364 AATREELFS
+364 AATREELLS

-382 TSAGWGINSSVSGS
+382 TSAGWGINSSASGS

-415 DYKAPPELEFKS
+415 DYKAPPELEFEIKNKS
-427 KDKTDT
+427 DT

-440 IKPSDSELVGGKAA
+440 IKPSDSEFVGGKAA

-524 RDGEFVESQRQ
+524 RDGEFVASQRQ

-544 DRAKKIRF
+544 DRSKKIRF

-584 TDGPCGCDDSKSE
+584 TDGPCGCDGSKSE

-609 ASFYNHNAYLER
+609 ASFYNDNAYLER

-687 PEEVYIS
+687 PEEVNIS

-703 GRTLNFNKRSSLL
+703 GRTPTFNKRSSLL
-716 QVGRDHVMDWKVD
+716 QVGRDHVMDWKSD
-729 YEMLHK
+729 YETLHK
-735 LFEKIAPGFSR
+735 LLEKIAPGFSR
-746 YAVDRMKYTLDFEYK
+746 YAIDRKKYTLDFEYK

-776 PQPQEL
+776 PQPKEL
-782 TNPTPILAG
+782 TDPTPILAG
-791 GRAALRLFQGEAR
+791 GQATLRLFQGET
-804 GSGGVFAY
+804 GGGGVFAY
-812 HRLKSTWDIN
+812 HRLKSIWNID
-822 AASRVLNTAGQKT
+822 AASRVLETTGQKS
-835 SLITDAAW
+835 SLINAADW
-843 TRVLGGERVVVADG
+843 TRVVDGETLVVEDG
-857 IEGWDSHRF
+857 IAGWPKHRF
-866 SRGKRGNDTVLIEQ
+866 STGKRGNETVLVDQ
-880 WKETRDGETV
+880 WQESRDGEITR
-890 TYKLSVVI
+890 YKMSLVI
-898 PRWLPDP
+898 PRWLPDRN
-905 KSPVV
+905 SPTVFV
-910 YFDELTAYLEATYAK
+910 GELPVYLEANYSK
-925 PRKNLSLNWE
+925 PLENLSIDWQ
-935 TGKPSFK
+935 TGKPTYK
-942 TVKTDEIQL
+942 AVKTEEIQL

-966 QDRLVEGK
+966 QDRLLEGE

-1006 TITGLLDNPLI
+1006 TITGLLDTPLV

-1057 ADVKQIYLFIER
+1057 ADVKRIYVFIER
-1069 WRSANAMIIGFDGKA
+1069 WRSANAMIIGFDGEA
-1084 RAF
+1084 RVF

>member
-1 MKGFACFRGFEL
+1 MRVFRK
-13 YTTWLSGLF
+13 SPVVAAGLGL
-22 FAVGCVFPGASELSV
+22 AVFVGVATASELSV
-37 TFGQA
+37 RRGQ
-42 PGEATITAS
+42 PLGQVTVEAS
-51 GVDRGQVGAL
+51 GIGQGRVGAL
-61 MFSDDL
+61 MFSGDL
-67 ANWFPVAATTET
+67 ANWFPAAATAEA

-85 RSAASQRF
+85 RLGGGQRF

-98 STPPT
+98 TTPPK
-103 LSAAANWKT
+103 LSASANWKT
-112 KLSLPSDKFLVE
+112 RLSLPSDKFLVE
-124 FKASEGGAWVPPG
+124 FKAADGGAWVPPG

-150 VLMDDLATVYFQDG
+150 VLMDDLVTVYFQDG
-164 NKLKFH
+164 NRLKFH
-170 YDFGTKYIPEFDD
+170 YDFGTAHVPEFDD
-183 MTHMEFDG
+183 MTHMKFDG
-191 VTLYHAGRRAVMGA
+191 ATLYHAGRRAVMGA

-215 AIQLVGQARL
+215 AIQLVGQDKF
-225 PAAMVSFLWH
+225 PAPMVRFLWQ
-235 LVDGAIEKPGELMG
+235 LVDGALDKAERLRG

-256 QADSSGA
+256 QADGSGA
-263 VAEYLAQRNVPVVSA
+263 VAEALAQHDVPVVSA

-283 GSDAIYSFG
+283 GTDAIYSFG
-292 SAMGR
+292 WAMGR
-297 LVFVKGDKIT
+297 LVFVEGGNIA
-307 GAFRNGD
+307 GAFRAGE
-314 LTSDDILLTDHVP
+314 LTSGDILLTDHVP
-327 AEIPRVA
+327 AEVPRVA
-334 GIVAMNP
+334 GIVALNP

-351 AKNFRIPFYYEGT
+351 AKNFGVPFYYEGNE
-364 AATREELFS
+364 ATRAGLPE
-373 LAGREVMLR
+373 LAGREVMVR
-382 TSAGWGINSSVSGS
+382 TSEGWGINSSGAT
-396 ATLVALEDDL
+396 ATLVALEADL
-406 PESFRQAVA
+406 PDAFRDAVA
-415 DYKAPPELEFKS
+415 RLKAPPNLKFAAKA
-427 KDKTDT
+427 KAGV
-433 YTLAMNQ
+433 YTLAMKSV
-440 IKPSDSELVGGKAA
+440 KPSDTKLVGGKAA

-472 AITFDLWDEFMEQRL
+472 AITFDLWDEFIAQRL
-487 ANDKSMRHEIDARL
+487 ANGRSLRGEIDARL
-501 AKAHQSGL
+501 AKAHEFGL
-509 QSDLADA
+509 PAELADA
-516 LKTVRDLI
+516 LKGIRKLI

-535 AIIAALSPF
+535 ALIAALSPF
-544 DRAKKIRF
+544 DRTQKIRF

-584 TDGPCGCDDSKSE
+584 TDGPCGCDSSKSE

-621 RHFGVDEDDVGMA
+621 RRFGVDEDDVGMA

-660 AGSFNMWSDLSTQVG
+660 AGSFNMWTDLSTQVG

-687 PEEVYIS
+687 PEEVNIS

-761 KVDPDWIVVKQVREV
+761 KVDADRIVVKQVREL

-791 GRAALRLFQGEAR
+791 GRATLRLFQGETG

-812 HRLKSTWDIN
+812 HRLKSIWNIN
-822 AASRVLNTAGQKT
+822 AASRVLETTGQK
-835 SLITDAAW
+835 SSIINAAAW
-843 TRVLGGERVVVADG
+843 TRVIDGEPLVVEDG
-857 IEGWDSHRF
+857 IAGWPKHRF
-866 SRGKRGNDTVLIEQ
+866 STGKRGNETVLVDRWQES
-880 WKETRDGETV
+880 RDGKTT
-890 TYKLSVVI
+890 TYKMSVVI
-898 PRWLPDP
+898 PRWLPDRN
-905 KSPVV
+905 SPAV
-910 YFDELTAYLEATYAK
+910 FLGELLVYLEANYSKTLE
-925 PRKNLSLNWE
+925 NLSIDWQ
-935 TGKPSFK
+935 TGEPTYKS
-942 TVKTDEIQL
+942 VKTEEIQL

-966 QDRLVEGK
+966 QDRMVEGK
-974 DGKKIE
+974 DEKKIE

-1006 TITGLLDNPLI
+1006 TITGLLDEPLV

-1048 EELLAEMEE
+1048 EELLAELEE

>member
-1 MKGFACFRGFEL
+1 MRVFRK
-13 YTTWLSGLF
+13 SPVVAAGLGL
-22 FAVGCVFPGASELSV
+22 AVFVGVATASELSV
-37 TFGQA
+37 RRGQ
-42 PGEATITAS
+42 PLGQVTVEAS
-51 GVDRGQVGAL
+51 GIGQGRVGAL
-61 MFSDDL
+61 MFSGDL
-67 ANWFPVAATTET
+67 ANWFPAAATAEA

-85 RSAASQRF
+85 RLGGGQRF

-98 STPPT
+98 TTPPK
-103 LSAAANWKT
+103 LSASANWKT
-112 KLSLPSDKFLVE
+112 RLSLPSDKFLVE
-124 FKASEGGAWVPPG
+124 FKAADGGAWVPPG

-150 VLMDDLATVYFQDG
+150 VLMDDLVTVYFQDG
-164 NKLKFH
+164 NRLKFH
-170 YDFGTKYIPEFDD
+170 YDFGTAHVPEFDD
-183 MTHMEFDG
+183 MTHMKFDG
-191 VTLYHAGRRAVMGA
+191 ATLYHAGRRAVMGA

-215 AIQLVGQARL
+215 AIQLVGQDKF
-225 PAAMVSFLWH
+225 PAPMVRFLWQ
-235 LVDGAIEKPGELMG
+235 LVDGALDKAERLRG

-256 QADSSGA
+256 QADGSGA
-263 VAEYLAQRNVPVVSA
+263 VAEALAQHDVPVVSA

-283 GSDAIYSFG
+283 GTDAIYSFG
-292 SAMGR
+292 WAMGR
-297 LVFVKGDKIT
+297 LVFVEGGNIA
-307 GAFRNGD
+307 GAFRAGE
-314 LTSDDILLTDHVP
+314 LTSGDILLTDHVP
-327 AEIPRVA
+327 AEVPRVA
-334 GIVAMNP
+334 GIVALNP

-351 AKNFRIPFYYEGT
+351 AKNFGVPFYYEGNE
-364 AATREELFS
+364 ATRAGLPE
-373 LAGREVMLR
+373 LAGREVMVR
-382 TSAGWGINSSVSGS
+382 TSEGWGINSSGAT
-396 ATLVALEDDL
+396 ATLVALEADL
-406 PESFRQAVA
+406 PDAFRDAVA
-415 DYKAPPELEFKS
+415 RLKAPPNLKFAAKA
-427 KDKTDT
+427 KAGV
-433 YTLAMNQ
+433 YTLAMKSV
-440 IKPSDSELVGGKAA
+440 KPSDTKLVGGKAA

-472 AITFDLWDEFMEQRL
+472 AITFDLWDEFIAQRL
-487 ANDKSMRHEIDARL
+487 ANGRSLRGEIDARL
-501 AKAHQSGL
+501 AKAHEFGL
-509 QSDLADA
+509 PAELADA
-516 LKTVRDLI
+516 LKGIRKLI

-535 AIIAALSPF
+535 ALIAALSPF
-544 DRAKKIRF
+544 DRTQKIRF

-584 TDGPCGCDDSKSE
+584 TAGPCACDNTKPK

-609 ASFYNHNAYLER
+609 ASFYNDNAYLER
-621 RHFGVDEDDVGMA
+621 RRFGVDEGDAGMA

-642 DEIELANG
+642 DETELANG

-660 AGSFNMWSDLSTQVG
+660 AGSFNMWTALSTQVG

-687 PEEVYIS
+687 PEEVNIS

-761 KVDPDWIVVKQVREV
+761 KVDADRIVVKQVREL

-782 TNPTPILAG
+782 TDPTPILAG
-791 GRAALRLFQGEAR
+791 GRATLRLFQGETG

-812 HRLKSTWDIN
+812 HRLKSIWNIN
-822 AASRVLNTAGQKT
+822 AASRVLETTGQK
-835 SLITDAAW
+835 SSIINAAAW
-843 TRVLGGERVVVADG
+843 TRVIDGEPLVVEDG
-857 IEGWDSHRF
+857 IAGWPKHRF
-866 SRGKRGNDTVLIEQ
+866 STGKRGNETVLVDRWQES
-880 WKETRDGETV
+880 RDGKTT
-890 TYKLSVVI
+890 TYKMSVVI
-898 PRWLPDP
+898 PRWLPDRN
-905 KSPVV
+905 SPAV
-910 YFDELTAYLEATYAK
+910 FLGELLVYLEANYSKTLE
-925 PRKNLSLNWE
+925 NLSIDWQ
-935 TGKPSFK
+935 TGEPTYKS
-942 TVKTDEIQL
+942 VKTEEIQL

-966 QDRLVEGK
+966 QDRMVEGK
-974 DGKKIE
+974 DEKKIE

-1006 TITGLLDNPLI
+1006 TITGLLDEPLV

-1048 EELLAEMEE
+1048 EELLAELEE

-1069 WRSANAMIIGFDGKA
+1069 WRSANALIIGFDGEA
-1084 RAF
+1084 RVF

>member
-1 MKGFACFRGFEL
+1 MRVFRK
-13 YTTWLSGLF
+13 SPVVAAGLGL
-22 FAVGCVFPGASELSV
+22 AVFVGVATASELSV
-37 TFGQA
+37 RRGQ
-42 PGEATITAS
+42 PLGQVTVEAS
-51 GVDRGQVGAL
+51 GIGQGRVGAL
-61 MFSDDL
+61 MFSGDL
-67 ANWFPVAATTET
+67 ANWFPAAATAEA

-85 RSAASQRF
+85 RLGGGQRF

-98 STPPT
+98 TTPPK
-103 LSAAANWKT
+103 LSASANWKT
-112 KLSLPSDKFLVE
+112 RLSLPSDKFLVE
-124 FKASEGGAWVPPG
+124 FKAADGGAWVPPG
-137 TKKPKETQWVKFT
+137 TKKPKQTQWVKFT
-150 VLMDDLATVYFQDG
+150 VLMDDLVTVYFQDG
-164 NKLKFH
+164 NRLKFH
-170 YDFGTKYIPEFDD
+170 YDFGTAHVPEFDD
-183 MTHMEFDG
+183 MTHMKFDG
-191 VTLYHAGRRAVMGA
+191 ATLYHAGRRAVMGA

-215 AIQLVGQARL
+215 AIQLVGQDKF
-225 PAAMVSFLWH
+225 PAPMVRFLWQ
-235 LVDGAIEKPGELMG
+235 LVDGALDKAERLRG

-256 QADSSGA
+256 QADGSGA
-263 VAEYLAQRNVPVVSA
+263 VAEALAQHDVPVVSA

-283 GSDAIYSFG
+283 GTDAIYSFG
-292 SAMGR
+292 WAMGR
-297 LVFVKGDKIT
+297 LVFVEGGNIA
-307 GAFRNGD
+307 GAFRAGE
-314 LTSDDILLTDHVP
+314 LTSGDILLTDHVP
-327 AEIPRVA
+327 AEVPRVA
-334 GIVAMNP
+334 GIVALNP

-351 AKNFRIPFYYEGT
+351 AKNFGVPFYYEGNE
-364 AATREELFS
+364 ATRAGLPE
-373 LAGREVMLR
+373 LAGREVMVR
-382 TSAGWGINSSVSGS
+382 TSEGWGINSSGAT
-396 ATLVALEDDL
+396 ATLVALEADL
-406 PESFRQAVA
+406 PDAFRDAVA
-415 DYKAPPELEFKS
+415 RLKAPPNLKFAAKA
-427 KDKTDT
+427 KAGV
-433 YTLAMNQ
+433 YTLAMKSF
-440 IKPSDSELVGGKAA
+440 KPSDTKLVGGKAA

-472 AITFDLWDEFMEQRL
+472 AITFDLWDEFIAQRL
-487 ANDKSMRHEIDARL
+487 ANGRSLRGEIDARL
-501 AKAHQSGL
+501 AKAHEFGL
-509 QSDLADA
+509 PAELADA
-516 LKTVRDLI
+516 LKGIRKLI

-535 AIIAALSPF
+535 ALIAALSPF
-544 DRAKKIRF
+544 DRTQKIRF

-584 TDGPCGCDDSKSE
+584 TDGPCGCDSSKSE

-621 RHFGVDEDDVGMA
+621 RRFGVDEDDVGMA

-660 AGSFNMWSDLSTQVG
+660 AGSFNMWTDLSTQVG

-687 PEEVYIS
+687 PEEVNIS

-761 KVDPDWIVVKQVREV
+761 KVDADRIVVKQVREL

-791 GRAALRLFQGEAR
+791 GQATLRLFQGETG

-812 HRLKSTWDIN
+812 HRLKSIWNIN
-822 AASRVLNTAGQKT
+822 AASRVLETTGQK
-835 SLITDAAW
+835 SSIINAAAW
-843 TRVLGGERVVVADG
+843 TRVIDGEPLVVEDG
-857 IEGWDSHRF
+857 IAGWPKHRF
-866 SRGKRGNDTVLIEQ
+866 STGKRGNETVLVDRWQES
-880 WKETRDGETV
+880 RDGKTT
-890 TYKLSVVI
+890 TYKMSVVI
-898 PRWLPDP
+898 PRWLPDRN
-905 KSPVV
+905 SPAV
-910 YFDELTAYLEATYAK
+910 FLGELLVYLEANYSKTLE
-925 PRKNLSLNWE
+925 NLSIDWQ
-935 TGKPSFK
+935 TGEPTYKS
-942 TVKTDEIQL
+942 VKTEEIQL

-966 QDRLVEGK
+966 QDRMVEGK
-974 DGKKIE
+974 DEKKIE

-1006 TITGLLDNPLI
+1006 TITGLLDEPLV

-1048 EELLAEMEE
+1048 EELLAELEE

>member
-1 MKGFACFRGFEL
+1 MEGLACSRGFEL
-13 YTTWLSGLF
+13 NTTWLSGLF
-22 FAVGCVFPGASELSV
+22 FAVGCVLSGASELSV

-51 GVDRGQVGAL
+51 GVDQGQVGAL

-93 FQLLE
+93 FQLVE
-98 STPPT
+98 TAPPT
-103 LSAAANWKT
+103 LSASANWKT
-112 KLSLPSDKFLVE
+112 TLSLPSDKFLVE
-124 FKASEGGAWVPPG
+124 FKAADGGAWVPPG
-137 TKKPKETQWVKFT
+137 TKLPKETQWVKFT

-164 NKLKFH
+164 NQLKFH
-170 YDFGTKYIPEFDD
+170 YDFGIAHVPEFDD
-183 MTHMEFDG
+183 MTHMAFDG

-205 VLFSEKNSEY
+205 VLFSGENSED
-215 AIQLVGQARL
+215 AIQLIGQDKL
-225 PAAMVSFLWH
+225 PAPMVRFIYQ
-235 LVDGAIEKPGELMG
+235 LVDGEIDKPGTLRG

-256 QADSSGA
+256 QADGSGE
-263 VAEYLAQRNVPVVSA
+263 VAEYLAQYNVPVVSA

-292 SAMGR
+292 WAMGR
-297 LVFVKGDKIT
+297 LVFVEGDKIT
-307 GAFRNGD
+307 AAFRNGD

-351 AKNFRIPFYYEGT
+351 AKNFGIPFYYEGT
-364 AATREELFS
+364 AATREELLS

-382 TSAGWGINSSVSGS
+382 TSAGWGINSSASGS

-415 DYKAPPELEFKS
+415 DYKAPPELEFEIKNKS
-427 KDKTDT
+427 DT

-440 IKPSDSELVGGKAA
+440 IKPSDSEFVGGKAA

-487 ANDKSMRHEIDARL
+487 GNDKSMRHEIDARL

-524 RDGEFVESQRQ
+524 RDGEFVASQRQ

-544 DRAKKIRF
+544 DRSKKIRF

-571 SYSGCLLDDLDDD
+571 SYSGCLLDDTDDD
-584 TDGPCGCDDSKSE
+584 TDGPCGCDSSKSKE
-597 ERGVFRAIKRVY
+597 SGVFRAIKRVY

-621 RHFGVDEDDVGMA
+621 RRFGVDEDDVGMA

-703 GRTLNFNKRSSLL
+703 GRTPTFNKRSSLL
-716 QVGRDHVMDWKVD
+716 QVGRDHVMDWKSD
-729 YEMLHK
+729 YETLHK
-735 LFEKIAPGFSR
+735 LLEKIAPGFSR
-746 YAVDRMKYTLDFEYK
+746 YAIDRKKYTLDFEYK

-776 PQPQEL
+776 PQPKEL
-782 TNPTPILAG
+782 TDPTPILAG
-791 GRAALRLFQGEAR
+791 GQATLRLFQGET
-804 GSGGVFAY
+804 GGGGVFAY
-812 HRLKSTWDIN
+812 HRLKSIWNID
-822 AASRVLNTAGQKT
+822 AASRVLETTGQKS
-835 SLITDAAW
+835 SLINAADW
-843 TRVLGGERVVVADG
+843 TRVVDGETLVVEDG
-857 IEGWDSHRF
+857 IAGWLKHRF
-866 SRGKRGNDTVLIEQ
+866 STGKRGNETVLVDQ
-880 WKETRDGETV
+880 WQESRDGEITR
-890 TYKLSVVI
+890 YKMSLVI
-898 PRWLPDP
+898 PRWLPDRN
-905 KSPVV
+905 SPTVFV
-910 YFDELTAYLEATYAK
+910 GELPVYLEANYSK
-925 PRKNLSLNWE
+925 PLENLSIDWQ
-935 TGKPSFK
+935 TGKPTYKS
-942 TVKTDEIQL
+942 VKTEEIQL
-951 SAFDPN
+951 STFDPN
-957 ETISPDDLP
+957 ETISLDDLP
-966 QDRLVEGK
+966 QDRLLEGK

-1006 TITGLLDNPLI
+1006 SITGLLDNPLV

-1057 ADVKQIYLFIER
+1057 ADVKRIYVFIER
-1069 WRSANAMIIGFDGKA
+1069 WRSANAMIIGFDGEA
-1084 RAF
+1084 RVF